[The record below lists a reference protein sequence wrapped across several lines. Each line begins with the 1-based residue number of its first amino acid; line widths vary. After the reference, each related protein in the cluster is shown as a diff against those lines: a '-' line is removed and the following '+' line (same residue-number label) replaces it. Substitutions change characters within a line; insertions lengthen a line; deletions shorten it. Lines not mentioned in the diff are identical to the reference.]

1 MWEELWLGEFEF
13 WDFTIFFCKIR
24 CMRSW
29 AFFSVRI
36 LGLHRVSVLV
46 VYMNFRRCPWFGS
59 GIRWVCHCRNRS
71 SAWSAWLLIFKTPAV
86 WNFWSVHAAFL
97 VTWSPQPFSILLGR
111 IRVTRKVW
119 AMLFIMTQ
127 ETTNIAKRGS
137 LSYLKFTQV
146 FSPSRLR
153 ILPPRRRGLLRGI
166 STLILRNLACSVS
179 HIRLSVSR

>member
-1 MWEELWLGEFEF
+1 
-13 WDFTIFFCKIR
+13 
-24 CMRSW
+24 MRSW

-36 LGLHRVSVLV
+36 LGLHKVSVLL
-46 VYMNFRRCPWFGS
+46 VYMNFRRCPWFGG
-59 GIRWVCHCRNRS
+59 GIRWVCHCRSRS
-71 SAWSAWLLIFKTPAV
+71 STWTAWLFIFKAPTIWRFLPIRT
-86 WNFWSVHAAFL
+86 AFL
-97 VTWSPQPFSILLGR
+97 DACCPQPFSILLGR